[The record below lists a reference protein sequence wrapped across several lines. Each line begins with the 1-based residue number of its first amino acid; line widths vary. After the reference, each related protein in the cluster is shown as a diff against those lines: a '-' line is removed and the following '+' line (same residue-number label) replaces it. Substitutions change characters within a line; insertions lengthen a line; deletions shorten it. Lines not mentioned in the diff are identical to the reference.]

1 LGVWKWKREREEGK
15 EIAIEST
22 ATKQTNYCETL
33 KCRRLSHSLSPFIV
47 VVSLEVV
54 VPVVIVVVVVVYPM
68 QKLTSYVS
76 ISSENVCVSVTVA
89 AY

>member
-1 LGVWKWKREREEGK
+1 MEKGK
-15 EIAIEST
+15 EIEIEIEIEST

-54 VPVVIVVVVVVYPM
+54 VVVIVVIVVVVVVLVYPM

-76 ISSENVCVSVTVA
+76 ISSENVCVSDTVA

>member
-1 LGVWKWKREREEGK
+1 MEKGK
-15 EIAIEST
+15 EIEIGIEST

-54 VPVVIVVVVVVYPM
+54 VVVIVVVVVVVVYPM